1 MKTASLVTGLA
12 LCVAALPLAAQGT
25 TPPDPIR
32 PTFGLVG
39 LSRGQSARVHVLW
52 GDPHLPPNPCHVSVA
67 LVDAT
72 GAPLLDP
79 RGAAIAGDG
88 SVRPGEAFRLDVPG
102 ADLLGTRGR
111 RAFRALVTGVSASGD
126 PHAPPNPC
134 KSLVPTL
141 ELYEDESLRTEAF
154 YAPAAEQAP
163 SPGQQIPPDPV
174 RPATFG
180 VMTLV
185 QGQTARLN
193 LAWDALPPGPTVT
206 AADTPA
212 TCRVGLAFLDD
223 KAQLLYDRN
232 RQPLIAV
239 RDLRPGGATAID
251 AVADDLLVNGAHQAF
266 VRAAVIAG
274 VQPGPPDVPPNPCY
288 GIVPTLELID
298 GRTARTTHV
307 YAPAPR
313 FLPAVQ

>member
-1 MKTASLVTGLA
+1 MKTAIVVTGLA
-12 LCVAALPLAAQGT
+12 LCASAVPLLAQGT
-25 TPPDPIR
+25 LPPDPIR
-32 PTFGLVG
+32 ATFGLVG
-39 LSRGQSARVHVLW
+39 IGRGQSARVHVLW

-67 LVDAT
+67 FVDAA
-72 GAPLLDP
+72 GAPVVDP
-79 RGAAIAGDG
+79 RGRAVAGDG
-88 SVRPGEAFRLDVPG
+88 SVKPGEAFRLDVPG
-102 ADLLGTRGR
+102 VDLMGDRGR
-111 RAFRALVTGVSASGD
+111 RAVRVVVTGLSASGD

-141 ELYEDESLRTEAF
+141 ELYDDDSLATEAF

-163 SPGQQIPPDPV
+163 PVAAIPPDPV

-180 VMTLV
+180 VVTLV
-185 QGQTARLN
+185 RGQVARLN

-206 AADTPA
+206 AAATPA

-223 KAQLLYDRN
+223 KAQLVYDQK

-239 RDLRPGGATAID
+239 RDLRPGAATALD
-251 AVADDLLVNGAHQAF
+251 AIANDLLTDGAHAAY
-266 VRAAVIAG
+266 VRAVVIAG
-274 VQPGPPDVPPNPCY
+274 VNPGPPTVPPNPCY
-288 GIVPTLELID
+288 GIVPTLELVD
-298 GRTARTTHV
+298 AGNARTSLV